1 MCHVKAIVCKCFIS
15 RLWIHVHIII
25 VNQLYDWLND
35 IGYKFKNYESILEIQ
50 WDCKRKKEYV
60 FLQ

>member
-1 MCHVKAIVCKCFIS
+1 M
-15 RLWIHVHIII
+15 
-25 VNQLYDWLND
+25 YDWLND
-35 IGYKFKNYESILEIQ
+35 IGYKSKNYESILEIQ

>member
-1 MCHVKAIVCKCFIS
+1 M
-15 RLWIHVHIII
+15 
-25 VNQLYDWLND
+25 YDWLND